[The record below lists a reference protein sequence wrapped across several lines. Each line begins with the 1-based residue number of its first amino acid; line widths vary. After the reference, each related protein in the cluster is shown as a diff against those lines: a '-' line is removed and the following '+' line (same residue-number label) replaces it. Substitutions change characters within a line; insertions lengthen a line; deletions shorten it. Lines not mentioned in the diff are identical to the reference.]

1 MANLNLGYKYGLRNI
16 QVLPVKAS
24 TTISAGDMVD
34 FDSNRYLQPCGA
46 GDIPIGVA
54 VGQVP
59 ADAQAATDGALSIA
73 VDTSQDS
80 VYRYVPDAGNVTIA
94 LVGKSC
100 DVGGAQSIDIDASTD
115 DCILVRAVNVAENT
129 LDVSL
134 ILKPTGVI

>member
-1 MANLNLGYKYGLRNI
+1 MANLNLGYKYGPRNI
-16 QVLPVKAS
+16 QALPVKAS
-24 TTISAGDMVD
+24 TTISTGDMVD
-34 FDSNRYLQPCGA
+34 LDASGYVQPCGA

-59 ADAQAATDGALSIA
+59 ADEQAATDGALSIN
-73 VDTSQDS
+73 VDTSEES
-80 VYRYVPDAGNVTIA
+80 VYRYVPDTGSVAIT

-115 DCILVRAVNVAENT
+115 DCILIRAVDVAANT

-134 ILKPTGVI
+134 ILKPTGVV